1 MQHILNN
8 PAWNALNTNNSNLAN
23 GNNEVKY
30 FAREVS
36 PFFGL
41 RENSEANFQILHDM
55 IPHNGPLLL
64 VTHTETAIPT
74 QWKVLNIIKGIQMI
88 YNGQGDL
95 TNSASPLVPLTEQH
109 VPQMLT
115 LTKLTN
121 PGPFAA
127 GTINF
132 GHYHGIFDGDQ
143 LVAMAGQRLHAG
155 NYAEISAVCTHPDYL
170 GRGYAKQLLQHQI
183 SRIQAAHE
191 TPFLHVRDDNHRAIQ
206 VYQSLGFETRTAI
219 YFYVMVKEG

>member
-1 MQHILNN
+1 MQHILDT
-8 PAWNALNTNNSNLAN
+8 PAWSALNTHNSALAN
-23 GNNEVKY
+23 GNDEVKY
-30 FAREVS
+30 FDREVS

-41 RENSEANFQILHDM
+41 RENSEANFQTLYDI

-64 VTHTETAIPT
+64 VANTETEIPA
-74 QWKVLNIIKGIQMI
+74 QWKVLNTIPGIQMVHH
-88 YNGQGDL
+88 GQGGPI
-95 TNSASPLVPLTEQH
+95 NSVSPLVPLTEQH
-109 VPQMLT
+109 VPQMLA

-132 GHYHGIFDGDQ
+132 GHYHGIFDGDK

-170 GRGYAKQLLQHQI
+170 GRGYARQLLQYQI
-183 SRIQAAHE
+183 NRIKAAGE
-191 TPFLHVRDDNHRAIQ
+191 TPFLHVRDNNHRAIE
-206 VYQSLGFETRTAI
+206 VYKSLGFETRTAI